1 MTDTLRNIIEEL
13 KKTPNINSN
22 PDLGDCL
29 TKIEK
34 YSHDEKEKAYFL
46 GQFFRHKFDSNNLP
60 DDTRKLLKS
69 GIKTSQL
76 ESYYYSKQQPE
87 KNHFDIFSLILFIG
101 CVSVIVAG
109 IIQLINGNFWIGL
122 GTKYLTFVIRE
133 GGQKVILGML
143 LLIGGFIRYRYEKKK
158 RDL

>member
-1 MTDTLRNIIEEL
+1 MTDTLRIIIEES

-34 YSHDEKEKAYFL
+34 YSQDEKEKAYFF

-69 GIKTSQL
+69 GIKASQL

-87 KNHFDIFSLILFIG
+87 KNHFDIFSLIPKRHGSCPHEPHLN
-101 CVSVIVAG
+101 
-109 IIQLINGNFWIGL
+109 QLCL
-122 GTKYLTFVIRE
+122 VLK
-133 GGQKVILGML
+133 
-143 LLIGGFIRYRYEKKK
+143 
-158 RDL
+158 